1 LTGVIK
7 YDNIQETRMPQ
18 VELVL
23 YRETDGSVPL
33 RDWLDRLPLKVRGK
47 CFVTLERLKGLGNEL
62 RRPTADYLRD
72 GIYELRVRF
81 GNTNYRMLYFFAGR
95 QIVVVSHGL
104 TKEQVVPVRDIAL
117 AEKRRQAFLDD
128 PRTHTFMLE

>member
-1 LTGVIK
+1 
-7 YDNIQETRMPQ
+7 MPQ

-33 RDWLDRLPLKVRGK
+33 RDWLNRLPAKVRDK
-47 CFVTLERLKGLGNEL
+47 CLVTLQRLEELGNEL
-62 RRPTADYLRD
+62 RRPVADYLRD

-81 GNTNYRMLYFFAGR
+81 RNTNYRMLYFFAGR
-95 QIVVVSHGL
+95 RIVVVSHGL
-104 TKEQVVPVRDIAL
+104 TKEQRVPANEVAL

-128 PRTHTFMLE
+128 PRTHTFLPE

>member
-1 LTGVIK
+1 
-7 YDNIQETRMPQ
+7 MPR

-23 YRETDGSVPL
+23 YRESDGSVPL

-47 CFVTLERLKGLGNEL
+47 CFVALERLKELGNEL
-62 RRPTADYLRD
+62 RRPMADYLRD

-81 GNTNYRMLYFFAGR
+81 RNTNYRMLYFFAGQ

-104 TKEQVVPVRDIAL
+104 TKEQRVPTCDIAL

-128 PRTHTFMLE
+128 PKTHTFMLE